1 MRHVNEGDWFFQQKT
16 LSQRQV
22 QSAAKAA
29 TEIVTENMMTRNF
42 QKLKKREMKT
52 DNLLLATRRVK
63 N

>member
-1 MRHVNEGDWFFQQKT
+1 MRYVNEGDWFFQQKT

-22 QSAAKAA
+22 HSAAKAA

-52 DNLLLATRRVK
+52 GNLLLATRRVK